1 MRPNRH
7 LLSIAPMME
16 WTDRHCRY
24 FHRLLAPDAF
34 LYTEM
39 IATGAINRGD
49 AARHLAFDP
58 SEHPVALQLGG
69 AAPKELAQAA
79 AAGAA
84 YGYDEINLNCG
95 CPSDRV
101 QAARF
106 GACLMGEA
114 ALVADIVRAMRDAQP
129 RPVTVKH
136 RIGIDPG
143 SSSGA
148 SALQSYEFVRDFVGT
163 VAEAGCTLFVVHARI
178 AILKGL
184 SPKENREVPPLRY
197 EIAQRLKRDFPDF
210 TFVLNGGL
218 TDLATVERELAAGL
232 DGAMIGRAA
241 YHTPFFLAEL
251 EQAMFGR
258 ALPDRHELIERFLPY
273 VEARRSEGVFLSAM
287 TRHVLGLFQ
296 GMPGA
301 RAFRRMLSEEAHK
314 PGAGPELLRRAASLV
329 RTDEAAQAA

>member
-1 MRPNRH
+1 MH
-7 LLSIAPMME
+7 SHKLSIAPMME

-49 AARHLAFDP
+49 AARHLAFDT

-69 AAPKELAQAA
+69 ADPKQLALAA

-84 YGYDEINLNCG
+84 FGYDEINLNCG

-129 RPVTVKH
+129 KPVTVKH
-136 RIGIDPG
+136 RIGIDDRD
-143 SSSGA
+143 
-148 SALQSYEFVRDFVGT
+148 SYEFVRDFVGT

-178 AILKGL
+178 AILSGL

-197 EIAQRLKRDFPDF
+197 EIAHRLKRDFPDF
-210 TFVLNGGL
+210 TIVLNGGL
-218 TDLATVERELAAGL
+218 TEVETVQRELAAGL

-241 YHTPFFLAEL
+241 YHTPYVLAEL
-251 EQAMFGR
+251 ERALFGR
-258 ALPDRHELIERFLPY
+258 PLPDRHDIIEQFLPY
-273 VEARRSEGVFLSAM
+273 VEEQRSRDVYLSAM

-296 GMPGA
+296 GLPGA

-314 PGAGPELLRRAASLV
+314 PGAGPDLLRRAASLV
-329 RTDEAAQAA
+329 RTDMAARAA

>member
-1 MRPNRH
+1 MVHR
-7 LLSIAPMME
+7 LSVAPMMD

-24 FHRLLAPDAF
+24 FHRILAPDAL

-49 AARHLAFDP
+49 AARHLAYDA

-69 AAPKELAQAA
+69 SGPTELARAA

-84 YGYDEINLNCG
+84 FGYDEINLNCG

-114 ALVADIVRAMRDAQP
+114 ALVADIVRAMRDAQDK
-129 RPVTVKH
+129 PVTVKH
-136 RIGIDPG
+136 RIGID
-143 SSSGA
+143 
-148 SALQSYEFVRDFVGT
+148 QHESYEFVRDFVGT
-163 VAEAGCTLFVVHARI
+163 VAEAGCDTFIVHARI
-178 AILKGL
+178 AILAGL

-197 EIAQRLKRDFPDF
+197 EIAQQLKRDFPAF
-210 TFVLNGGL
+210 TIVLNGGL
-218 TDLATVERELAAGL
+218 TDIDTVQRELAKGL

-241 YHTPFFLAEL
+241 YQTPWFLAEL

-258 ALPDRHELIERFLPY
+258 ALPDRHDVVERFLPY
-273 VEARRSEGVFLSAM
+273 VEARRREGVPLLAM
-287 TRHVLGLFQ
+287 TRHILGLFQ
-296 GMPGA
+296 GLPGA
-301 RAFRRMLSEEAHK
+301 RAFRRLLSEDAHK

-329 RTDEAAQAA
+329 RTDLAARAA

>member
-1 MRPNRH
+1 
-7 LLSIAPMME
+7 MME

-24 FHRLLAPDAF
+24 FHRLIAPDAL

-49 AARHLAFDP
+49 AARHLAFDT

-69 AAPKELAQAA
+69 ADPKELAKAA

-84 YGYDEINLNCG
+84 FGYDEINLNCG

-114 ALVADIVRAMRDAQP
+114 SLVADIVRAMRDAQDK
-129 RPVTVKH
+129 PVTVKH
-136 RIGIDPG
+136 RIGIDDKD
-143 SSSGA
+143 
-148 SALQSYEFVRDFVGT
+148 SYEFVRDFVGT
-163 VAEAGCTLFVVHARI
+163 VAEAGCTTFIVHARI
-178 AILKGL
+178 AILSGL

-218 TDLATVERELAAGL
+218 TEVATVQRELAAGM

-241 YHTPFFLAEL
+241 YHTPYFLAEL
-251 EQAMFGR
+251 EQALFDR
-258 ALPDRHELIERFLPY
+258 PLPDRHAIIERFLPY
-273 VEARRSEGVFLSAM
+273 VEEQRRRDVYLSAM

-296 GMPGA
+296 GLPGA

-329 RTDEAAQAA
+329 RTDVSARAA

>member
-1 MRPNRH
+1 MLTH
-7 LLSIAPMME
+7 KLSIAPMME

-24 FHRLLAPDAF
+24 FHRLIAPDAF

-49 AARHLAFDP
+49 AARHLAFDKA
-58 SEHPVALQLGG
+58 EHPVALQLGG
-69 AAPKELAQAA
+69 AAPKELALAA

-84 YGYDEINLNCG
+84 FGYDEINLNCG

-129 RPVTVKH
+129 KPVTVKH

-143 SSSGA
+143 SKSGA
-148 SALQSYEFVRDFVGT
+148 GPSQSYEFVRDFVGT
-163 VAEAGCTLFVVHARI
+163 VADAGCSLFVVHARI
-178 AILKGL
+178 AILSGL

-197 EIAQRLKRDFPDF
+197 EIAHRLKQDFPDF
-210 TFVLNGGL
+210 TIVLNGGL
-218 TDLATVERELAAGL
+218 TDVETVRRELGNGL

-241 YHTPFFLAEL
+241 YHTPYVLAEL
-251 EQAMFGR
+251 EHALFDR
-258 ALPDRHELIERFLPY
+258 PLPDRHEIIERFLPY
-273 VEARRSEGVFLSAM
+273 VEARRSEDVYLSAM

-296 GMPGA
+296 GLPGA

-329 RTDEAAQAA
+329 RTDMAARAA